1 MFRNLKIP
9 GGKKMKTKRVI
20 KFALLIALLTSAFL
34 IGSNQGYKKGF
45 SKGQND
51 VIKNQIITNNK
62 HDKGFYFS
70 DYKGQINKYW
80 YE

>member
-1 MFRNLKIP
+1 
-9 GGKKMKTKRVI
+9 MKTKTKKVI
-20 KFALLIALLTSAFL
+20 KLALFITLLTGAFF
-34 IGSNQGYKKGF
+34 IGLNQGYKKGF

-51 VIKNQIITNNK
+51 VIKNQIITDNA
-62 HDKGFYFS
+62 HHKGFYFS

>member
-1 MFRNLKIP
+1 
-9 GGKKMKTKRVI
+9 MKTNTKRVI
-20 KFALLIALLTSAFL
+20 KFALLITLLTSVFL

-51 VIKNQIITNNK
+51 VIKNQIITDNA
-62 HDKGFYFS
+62 HHKGFYFS
-70 DYKGQINKYW
+70 EYQGQINKYW

>member
-1 MFRNLKIP
+1 
-9 GGKKMKTKRVI
+9 MKTNTKRVI
-20 KFALLIALLTSAFL
+20 KFALLITLLTSAFL
-34 IGSNQGYKKGF
+34 IESNQGYKKGF

-51 VIKNQIITNNK
+51 VIKNQIITNKN

-70 DYKGQINKYW
+70 DYKGKINKYW

>member
-1 MFRNLKIP
+1 
-9 GGKKMKTKRVI
+9 MKTKTKKVI
-20 KFALLIALLTSAFL
+20 KFALLIALLTSVFL

>member
-1 MFRNLKIP
+1 
-9 GGKKMKTKRVI
+9 MKTKTKKVI

-51 VIKNQIITNNK
+51 VIKNQIITNNNY
-62 HDKGFYFS
+62 DKGFYFS

>member
-1 MFRNLKIP
+1 
-9 GGKKMKTKRVI
+9 MKTNTKRVI
-20 KFALLIALLTSAFL
+20 KFALLITLLTSAFL

>member
-1 MFRNLKIP
+1 MKT
-9 GGKKMKTKRVI
+9 KTKRVI

-51 VIKNQIITNNK
+51 VIKNQIITNNN

-70 DYKGQINKYW
+70 DYKGRINKYW

>member
-1 MFRNLKIP
+1 
-9 GGKKMKTKRVI
+9 MKTNTKRI
-20 KFALLIALLTSAFL
+20 LKFALLIALLTGAFL
-34 IGSNQGYKKGF
+34 LGSNQGYKKGF

-51 VIKNQIITNNK
+51 VIKNQIITNDN

>member
-1 MFRNLKIP
+1 
-9 GGKKMKTKRVI
+9 MKTNTKRA
-20 KFALLIALLTSAFL
+20 FA
-34 IGSNQGYKKGF
+34 N
-45 SKGQND
+45 GQND
-51 VIKNQIITNNK
+51 VIKNQIITNNN

>member
-1 MFRNLKIP
+1 
-9 GGKKMKTKRVI
+9 MKTNTKRVI
-20 KFALLIALLTSAFL
+20 KFALLITLLTSAFL

-51 VIKNQIITNNK
+51 VIKNQIITDNA
-62 HDKGFYFS
+62 HHKGFYFS
-70 DYKGQINKYW
+70 EYQGQINKYW

>member
-1 MFRNLKIP
+1 
-9 GGKKMKTKRVI
+9 MKTNTKKVI

-51 VIKNQIITNNK
+51 VIKNQIITNNNY
-62 HDKGFYFS
+62 DKGFYFS

>member
-1 MFRNLKIP
+1 
-9 GGKKMKTKRVI
+9 MKTKTKKVI
-20 KFALLIALLTSAFL
+20 KFALLIALLTGAFL
-34 IGSNQGYKKGF
+34 IGSNQGYK
-45 SKGQND
+45 KGQND

>member
-1 MFRNLKIP
+1 
-9 GGKKMKTKRVI
+9 MKTNTKRVI
-20 KFALLIALLTSAFL
+20 KFALLITLLTSAFL

-51 VIKNQIITNNK
+51 VIKNQIITNNNY
-62 HDKGFYFS
+62 DKGFYFS

>member
-1 MFRNLKIP
+1 
-9 GGKKMKTKRVI
+9 MKTNTKRII
-20 KFALLIALLTSAFL
+20 KFALLTALLTSAFL

-51 VIKNQIITNNK
+51 VIKNQIITNNNY
-62 HDKGFYFS
+62 DKGFYFS

>member
-1 MFRNLKIP
+1 
-9 GGKKMKTKRVI
+9 MKTNTKRII
-20 KFALLIALLTSAFL
+20 KFALLITLLTSAFL
-34 IGSNQGYKKGF
+34 LGSNQGYKKGV
-45 SKGQND
+45 SAGRND
-51 VIKNQIITNNK
+51 VIKNQIITNNN

>member
-1 MFRNLKIP
+1 
-9 GGKKMKTKRVI
+9 MKTNTKRVI
-20 KFALLIALLTSAFL
+20 KFALLITLLTSAFL

-45 SKGQND
+45 SKGRND
-51 VIKNQIITNNK
+51 VIKNQIITNNNY
-62 HDKGFYFS
+62 DKGFYFS

>member
-1 MFRNLKIP
+1 
-9 GGKKMKTKRVI
+9 MKTKTKKVI
-20 KFALLIALLTSAFL
+20 KFALLIALLTGAFL
-34 IGSNQGYKKGF
+34 IGSNQGF

-51 VIKNQIITNNK
+51 VIKNQIITNNN

>member
-1 MFRNLKIP
+1 
-9 GGKKMKTKRVI
+9 MKTNIKRI
-20 KFALLIALLTSAFL
+20 LKFALLIALLTGAFL

-45 SKGQND
+45 SKGQKD
-51 VIKNQIITNNK
+51 VIENQIITNNK

-70 DYKGQINKYW
+70 EYKGQINKYW

>member
-1 MFRNLKIP
+1 
-9 GGKKMKTKRVI
+9 MKTNTKRVI
-20 KFALLIALLTSAFL
+20 KFALLITLLTGAFL
-34 IGSNQGYKKGF
+34 IGSNQGYKNGF

-51 VIKNQIITNNK
+51 VIKNQIITNIN

>member
-1 MFRNLKIP
+1 
-9 GGKKMKTKRVI
+9 MKTNTKKVI
-20 KFALLIALLTSAFL
+20 KLALLIALLTSAFL

>member
-1 MFRNLKIP
+1 
-9 GGKKMKTKRVI
+9 MKTNTKKVI

>member
-1 MFRNLKIP
+1 
-9 GGKKMKTKRVI
+9 MKTNTKRVI
-20 KFALLIALLTSAFL
+20 KFTLLIALLTSAFL

-51 VIKNQIITNNK
+51 VIKNQIITNNN

>member
-1 MFRNLKIP
+1 M
-9 GGKKMKTKRVI
+9 KRVI

-51 VIKNQIITNNK
+51 VIKNQIITNKN

-70 DYKGQINKYW
+70 DYKGKINKYW

>member
-1 MFRNLKIP
+1 MKT
-9 GGKKMKTKRVI
+9 KTKRVI

-51 VIKNQIITNNK
+51 VIKNQIITNNNY
-62 HDKGFYFS
+62 DKGFYFS

>member
-1 MFRNLKIP
+1 
-9 GGKKMKTKRVI
+9 MKTKTKKVI
-20 KFALLIALLTSAFL
+20 KFALLIALLTGAFL
-34 IGSNQGYKKGF
+34 IGSNQGYK
-45 SKGQND
+45 KGQND
-51 VIKNQIITNNK
+51 VIKNQIITNNN

>member
-1 MFRNLKIP
+1 
-9 GGKKMKTKRVI
+9 MKTNTKRVI

-51 VIKNQIITNNK
+51 VIKNQIITNKN

-70 DYKGQINKYW
+70 DYKGKINKYW

>member
-1 MFRNLKIP
+1 
-9 GGKKMKTKRVI
+9 MKTNIKRII
-20 KFALLIALLTSAFL
+20 KFALLTALLTGAFL

-51 VIKNQIITNNK
+51 VIKNQIITDNA
-62 HDKGFYFS
+62 HHKGFYFS
-70 DYKGQINKYW
+70 EYQGQINKYW

>member
-1 MFRNLKIP
+1 
-9 GGKKMKTKRVI
+9 MKTNTKRVI
-20 KFALLIALLTSAFL
+20 KFALLITLLTSAFL

-51 VIKNQIITNNK
+51 VIKNQIITNNN

-70 DYKGQINKYW
+70 DYKGQTNKYW

>member
-1 MFRNLKIP
+1 MKR
-9 GGKKMKTKRVI
+9 KTKRII
-20 KFALLIALLTSAFL
+20 KLALFIALITGAFF

-51 VIKNQIITNNK
+51 VIKNQIITNNN

>member
-1 MFRNLKIP
+1 
-9 GGKKMKTKRVI
+9 MKTNTKRII
-20 KFALLIALLTSAFL
+20 KFALLIALITGAFF
-34 IGSNQGYKKGF
+34 IGSNQGYKKGV
-45 SKGQND
+45 SAGHND
-51 VIKNQIITNNK
+51 VIKNQIITNNN